1 MFNTG
6 QFGDKDY
13 WVRVDT
19 WISGD
24 DLLEGLLPLLGAAL
38 RERLDPER
46 AGKVGDE
53 DGVLDAGLTDP

>member
-1 MFNTG
+1 M
-6 QFGDKDY
+6 
-13 WVRVDT
+13 RVDT

-46 AGKVGDE
+46 AGKVGDK
-53 DGVLDAGLTDP
+53 DGVLDAGLADP